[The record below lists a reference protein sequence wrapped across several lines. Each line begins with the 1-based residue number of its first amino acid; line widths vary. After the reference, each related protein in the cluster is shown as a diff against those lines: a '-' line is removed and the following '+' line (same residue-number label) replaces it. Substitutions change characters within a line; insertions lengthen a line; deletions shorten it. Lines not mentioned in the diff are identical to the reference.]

1 MRFWSWF
8 DVQRRVFL
16 EWGVRD
22 CFAENRS
29 LSRSCFRSCRAVLAV
44 RLDRGGRLSAK
55 EDEAEL
61 LIQTPFSLELFSPEK
76 APAVNSFALLG
87 IVTLSFENHV
97 NSGLQFC
104 SPGHR
109 SAWRTVFLAI
119 SLLPEVAQVVPV
131 KWVRRRKESQNRGFE
146 VRINSCSG
154 CAGRCYRVQRP
165 VQIGKEVVFVEQ
177 GHGDVRAGSV
187 QNRKVFLQHNAI

>member
-87 IVTLSFENHV
+87 IVTLSFETT
-97 NSGLQFC
+97 SI
-104 SPGHR
+104 PGYS
-109 SAWRTVFLAI
+109 SAAPDIEALGGPFFLRFHFYR
-119 SLLPEVAQVVPV
+119 
-131 KWVRRRKESQNRGFE
+131 KWLRWSR
-146 VRINSCSG
+146 
-154 CAGRCYRVQRP
+154 
-165 VQIGKEVVFVEQ
+165 
-177 GHGDVRAGSV
+177 
-187 QNRKVFLQHNAI
+187 